1 MSVNGYKRTQQ
12 IHLSGVR
19 STPESG
25 HSDQLF
31 GTILADAPHS
41 PMFLELRE
49 EWVDLEG
56 AQDLDCETNPVRD
69 A

>member
-1 MSVNGYKRTQQ
+1 M
-12 IHLSGVR
+12 HLSGVR

-49 EWVDLEG
+49 ELVDL
-56 AQDLDCETNPVRD
+56 
-69 A
+69 

>member
-1 MSVNGYKRTQQ
+1 M
-12 IHLSGVR
+12 HLSGVR

-25 HSDQLF
+25 HSDQLV

-49 EWVDLEG
+49 ELVDLEG
-56 AQDLDCETNPVRD
+56 VQDLDCETNPVRD